1 MDTKNIYSQL
11 PKLSLDKTLQSYN
24 VLITALFFLFILI
37 GVLFMLNPKGF
48 SFKNNYELLITIPI
62 MILLVGLIK
71 EVFVLK
77 NNPQQSAF
85 KMFSQYQE
93 KWFIPFIIISI
104 LIIGI
109 GALFTTLYIGGI
121 FSSNPPENNIPVLI
135 NIIIIFAFVAALL
148 VIYNSTKKRDDLLLS
163 SIPYPIQDAYNL
175 RTKYTIMFA
184 IFLLTIM
191 TLYFLNPY
199 GLMTKYG
206 GSVIFITLFIGIVF
220 ALMITIYQYFLA
232 NDSKI
237 GLLKDSP
244 GFISF
249 LFKGGYILASL
260 GISGLLI
267 YWLLKSIGIFNQDA
281 SKPETWI
288 HTIFNVLLFCVMLGI
303 IYKLANAGGFLIK
316 NPYYRVIVNSILYIP
331 CLFIYLIEKVTSLR
345 NSQQTS
351 IGKNIDYTYV
361 PAKPYEIKI
370 LIVSLI
376 LLTSYF
382 LWTYLVKRF
391 LVTKYLTQGG
401 RQLINQPISTSI
413 NTNVASYETLV
424 NNTNTNNNYDYNY
437 AISFWFFIDS
447 FPPSTNASY
456 TKIVPILSY
465 GENPIIKYSSLNN
478 TLYITVKQNNENK
491 ENKGLKQLNN
501 TNIREWKQE
510 RNNEIGNNQKPDNIQ
525 DTISKAI
532 ENVKTMIVSNDVDA
546 DGHRII
552 YKQNNVLLQKWNQL
566 VLNYNGGTLDIFYN
580 GKLVKSAIEV
590 VPYIKFDMLTVGT
603 ADGISGN
610 IANLIYFDKPLD
622 ILTINTLYA
631 TLKDKNPPCVEENTD
646 KLIP

>member
-1 MDTKNIYSQL
+1 MDAKNIY
-11 PKLSLDKTLQSYN
+11 PKLTLDKTLQSYN
-24 VLITALFFLFILI
+24 VLITALGFLIILI
-37 GVLFMLNPKGF
+37 GVLFILNPKGF

-62 MILLVGLIK
+62 MMLLVGLIK
-71 EVFVLK
+71 EVVILK
-77 NNPQQSAF
+77 NNPQQSIF
-85 KMFSQYQE
+85 KMFAQYQE
-93 KWFIPFIIISI
+93 KWFLPLLIISI

-109 GALFTTLYIGGI
+109 GTLFTTLYIGGI

-135 NIIIIFAFVAALL
+135 NIIIIFAFVSALL
-148 VIYNSTKKRDDLLLS
+148 FVYNSNKKKDDLLLS
-163 SIPYPIQDAYNL
+163 SLPYPIQDAYKL
-175 RTKYTIMFA
+175 RTKYTIMFV

-191 TLYFLNPY
+191 TLYFVNPY

-206 GSVIFITLFIGIVF
+206 GSVIFITLFIGIIF

-244 GFISF
+244 GFVSF
-249 LFKGGYILASL
+249 LLKGGYILVSL
-260 GISGLLI
+260 GLSGLLI
-267 YWLLKSIGIFNQDA
+267 YWFLNAIGIFNQDA
-281 SKPETWI
+281 SKPESWI
-288 HTIFNVLLFCVMLGI
+288 HTIFNVMLFCVMLGI
-303 IYKLANAGGFLIK
+303 IYKLANAGGFLSK
-316 NPYYRVIVNSILYIP
+316 NPYYRLIMNSILYIP
-331 CLFIYLIEKVTSLR
+331 CLFIFLIEKVTNLGKT
-345 NSQQTS
+345 QQTS
-351 IGKNIDYTYV
+351 TGNIINYTYV

-382 LWTYLVKRF
+382 LWIYLVKRF

-413 NTNVASYETLV
+413 NTNIASYETII
-424 NNTNTNNNYDYNY
+424 NNTTNKYDYNY

-456 TKIVPILSY
+456 MKIVPILSY
-465 GENPIIKYSSLNN
+465 GENPMIKYSSANN

-491 ENKGLKQLNN
+491 ENKGLKQLNK
-501 TNIREWKQE
+501 T
-510 RNNEIGNNQKPDNIQ
+510 NIQ
-525 DTISKAI
+525 DWKQKQKNTTENKAPTNNIQETISKAI
-532 ENVKTMIVSNDVDA
+532 ESVKTMVVSNDLDA

-552 YKQNNVLLQKWNQL
+552 YKHPDVFLQKWNQI
-566 VLNYNGGTLDIFYN
+566 VLNYNGGTLDVFYN

-603 ADGISGN
+603 VDGISGSV
-610 IANLIYFDKPLD
+610 ANLIYFDKPLD
-622 ILTINTLYA
+622 ILTINTLYT
-631 TLKDKNPPCVEENTD
+631 TLKDKNPPCVAENPD